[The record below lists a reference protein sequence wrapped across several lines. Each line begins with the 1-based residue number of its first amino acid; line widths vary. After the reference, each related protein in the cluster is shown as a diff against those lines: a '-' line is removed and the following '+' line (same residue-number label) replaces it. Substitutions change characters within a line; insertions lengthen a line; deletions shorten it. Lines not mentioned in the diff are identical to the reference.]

1 MNRVTLLMAVGAV
14 GIMLLVGG
22 SIVFA
27 IADEK
32 NKEPTLGLVLCW
44 IGAELYFLSIIVP

>member
-1 MNRVTLLMAVGAV
+1 MNRVNLLMAVGAV
-14 GIMLLVGG
+14 GIFFLVVG